1 MHDLGLKKYS
11 SENAKVIGEKIG
23 KFIQTEEEIEKAQK
37 TYIRLKV
44 EVNVEEWLMLGFWWV
59 NSNAK

>member
-1 MHDLGLKKYS
+1 MGLEKFS

-23 KFIQTEEEIEKAQK
+23 KFIQSEEEVQSAHK

-44 EVNVEEWLMLGFWWV
+44 EVNVEESLMT
-59 NSNAK
+59 